1 MTGCIEWTR
10 ARNRKGYGVS
20 GIPGTRK
27 TALAHR
33 LAWEHE
39 RGPIPDGLC
48 VLHRCD
54 NPACVNP
61 DHLFLG
67 TKSDNNADMA
77 KKGRHGLSKLTEET
91 AVFAMARLLSGET
104 WASVAKA
111 FGVSTGAIQCLWG
124 GRTWAHAFVEEG

>member
-1 MTGCIEWTR
+1 MDCIEWTK

-27 TALAHR
+27 TTLAHR
-33 LAWEHE
+33 LAWERE
-39 RGPIPDGLC
+39 NGPIPIGLC

-67 TKSDNNADMA
+67 SISDNNTDMA

-91 AVFAMARLLSGET
+91 AVFAMARLLAGEAR
-104 WASVAKA
+104 ASVAKA
-111 FGVSTGAIQCLWG
+111 FGVSTGAIQCLWS
-124 GRTWAHAFVEEG
+124 GRAWAHAFAEGG